1 MSQKGKL
8 QEIYQKLKTQTVEG
22 NNPELDAIAEELR
35 TTIEA
40 MDADEG
46 EEDPGGNNA
55 PYKPKVP

>member
-8 QEIYQKLKTQTVEG
+8 QEIYQKLKTVEG

-46 EEDPGGNNA
+46 EEDPGGNN
-55 PYKPKVP
+55 PGYKPKVP

>member
-8 QEIYQKLKTQTVEG
+8 QEIYQKLKLQTVEG

-40 MDADEG
+40 MDADDGEG
-46 EEDPGGNNA
+46 GGGGNHPPVA
-55 PYKPKVP
+55 PNKP